1 MPRENEQAVLDS
13 ARVHHARLRDA
24 LERGRTPGRSRALGP
39 RLIASLVVAA
49 LACSGCVG
57 YAYVSTHLDSIRTT
71 PSTYTDGATAHAT
84 QDPTAYVTDAPA
96 SPQPNDGAGLASQ
109 EAEQ

>member
-24 LERGRTPGRSRALGP
+24 LERGRTPGRSRAQAP

-57 YAYVSTHLDSIRTT
+57 YAYISTHLDAIRNTSGGSV
-71 PSTYTDGATAHAT
+71 STDSATA
-84 QDPTAYVTDAPA
+84 QPA
-96 SPQPNDGAGLASQ
+96 SSQTAEAVPEATQ

>member
-24 LERGRTPGRSRALGP
+24 LERGRTPGRSRAQAP

-57 YAYVSTHLDSIRTT
+57 YAYVSTHLDSIRST
-71 PSTYTDGATAHAT
+71 PGGSTSTPTDSATVAPAPP
-84 QDPTAYVTDAPA
+84 QPTDAA
-96 SPQPNDGAGLASQ
+96 AQASQ

>member
-24 LERGRTPGRSRALGP
+24 LERGRRPGRSRAQAP

-57 YAYVSTHLDSIRTT
+57 YSYISTHLDSIRNTSGGST
-71 PSTYTDGATAHAT
+71 STDSATVAPS
-84 QDPTAYVTDAPA
+84 PEPTDAA
-96 SPQPNDGAGLASQ
+96 AQPTQ

>member
-24 LERGRTPGRSRALGP
+24 LERGRVPGRSRAQAP

-57 YAYVSTHLDSIRTT
+57 YAYISTHLDSTRN
-71 PSTYTDGATAHAT
+71 PSGRSVSTDSATEHAT
-84 QDPTAYVTDAPA
+84 NAPA
-96 SPQPNDGAGLASQ
+96 STQPTDAAAQAAQ
-109 EAEQ
+109 EAEAEQ

>member
-1 MPRENEQAVLDS
+1 MARENEQAVLDS

-24 LERGRTPGRSRALGP
+24 LERGRNPGRSRALAP

-57 YAYVSTHLDSIRTT
+57 YAYISTHFDSSG
-71 PSTYTDGATAHAT
+71 STSGEVPTDRATAEH
-84 QDPTAYVTDAPA
+84 
-96 SPQPNDGAGLASQ
+96 SPVGTTEAVPEAEQ